1 MEYNLDE
8 NSSLLEILGLKS
20 PNKVISIGQRV
31 ALKHYSMFEYAYA
44 FVIDIEK
51 SYVKVKFR
59 TSLPELDFFPEDP
72 VVLNFVD
79 NERLF
84 IANGEIVSIESIE
97 PLTIEIKVNKVD
109 KKDSL
114 RKHERFYVSL
124 SCALISKEYDESIFG
139 IVKNLSFSGFKI
151 NCKKDL
157 PIRSQVEITV
167 SIDKYYSISCFG
179 KIVRKNK
186 LSLYHEYGIE
196 ISDISKT
203 NMLTFQH
210 YINQLKSGATI

>member
-20 PNKVISIGQRV
+20 PNKVISIGQRIAV
-31 ALKHYSMFEYAYA
+31 KHYSMYEYAYA
-44 FVIDIEK
+44 FVVDINK
-51 SYVKVKFR
+51 SYIRVKFR

-79 NERLF
+79 DEKLF
-84 IANGEIVSIESIE
+84 MASGEIVSIESID
-97 PLTIEIKVNKVD
+97 PLTIEIKVNKVE
-109 KKDSL
+109 KKDTL
-114 RKHERFYVSL
+114 RKYERFYVSL
-124 SCALISKEYDESIFG
+124 SSSIVSKESEETIFG
-139 IVKNLSFSGFKI
+139 IIKNLSFSGFKV

-157 PIRSQVEITV
+157 PNNSNVEITV
-167 SIDKYYSISCFG
+167 NIDKYYNISCSAR
-179 KIVRKNK
+179 IVRKNK
-186 LSLYHEYGIE
+186 LSLYYEYGME

-210 YINQLKSGATI
+210 YINQLKAGTTI